1 MRRGIKVGTVVGVVI
16 LIAAF
21 AICLRPTAPS
31 NYIYQDGRVLVG
43 ADGEPIELINNST
56 ATNPTYATLV
66 DFINEDPTDEG
77 AYMDFGSDS
86 EFAFLGRTCG
96 DFAEAV
102 HNNAEAA
109 GIRAA
114 LVTIDFVGQDVGHAL
129 NAFETTDKGLIYVD
143 CTGQDLGSW
152 IEDHFV
158 QLDKITGKVY
168 LIEESLRSWDK
179 VAYVEIGKEY
189 GLIALDQA
197 ESLSYSFYEE
207 YEQKQQEYEE
217 LVSDY
222 NDEVTLY
229 NQAVTSY
236 EDASYGIPPPQAPD
250 ISEYGTS
257 LEESRRLYAALLEW
271 ETEMEAWKAG
281 REDWEAEM
289 EAQWIELADWG
300 ASLQEKKQL
309 IDELREGLGGL
320 RFQPLG
326 IVEDINIYW
335 GNSQ

>member
-1 MRRGIKVGTVVGVVI
+1 MKVGVVVGVVI
-16 LIAAF
+16 VIAALV
-21 AICLRPTAPS
+21 ICLRPTTPS

-43 ADGEPIELINNST
+43 ADGEPIELINNSS
-56 ATNPTYATLV
+56 ATNPTYAMLV
-66 DFINEDPTDEG
+66 DFISEDPTDEG

-114 LVTIDFVGQDVGHAL
+114 LVTIDFEEQDVGHAL

-168 LIEESLRSWDK
+168 FIEESLRSWDK

-189 GLIALDQA
+189 GLIALDRA

-207 YEQKQQEYEE
+207 YERKQQEYEE
-217 LVSDY
+217 LVADY
-222 NDEVTLY
+222 NDEVVLY

-236 EDASYGIPPPQAPD
+236 ENASYAIPPPEAPD

-257 LEESRRLYAALLEW
+257 LEETLRFYAAMTEW
-271 ETEMEAWKAG
+271 ITEMEAWKAG
-281 REDWEAEM
+281 REDWETEM
-289 EAQWIELADWG
+289 EAQWIELTDWG
-300 ASLQEKKQL
+300 ARLEEKRQL
-309 IDELREGLGGL
+309 IDELGEGLGDL
-320 RFQPLG
+320 RFEPLG
-326 IVEDINIYW
+326 IVENTNIYW
-335 GNSQ
+335 GNS